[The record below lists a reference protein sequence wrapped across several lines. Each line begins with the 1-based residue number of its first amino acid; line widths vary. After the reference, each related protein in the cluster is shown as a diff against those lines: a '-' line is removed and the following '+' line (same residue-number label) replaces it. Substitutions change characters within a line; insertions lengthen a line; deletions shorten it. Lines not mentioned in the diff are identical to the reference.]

1 VRRDANSTTLVQQKD
16 IFADTR
22 DGNIYKI
29 ATIAAIILLM
39 LPLLC
44 CSKDKNLL
52 PKQTNEESEQTKQ
65 GLEPTLEA
73 QDFLC
78 NEEQIAMYKD
88 KASCE
93 EAVRGQNKAGHE
105 FYLHN
110 ENSLKELEARYKDIF
125 KKTPPMCK
133 ECKECSIEERNNK
146 IEICI
151 YGLRYALNAGIPYPT
166 LKENIVENENIK
178 NAFKKRFV
186 MPITNFELSI
196 VRVYFANEG
205 TDNINDILRV
215 NVPNFSVVRTA
226 TGAYAKYYEL
236 ETELSMLEWL
246 DFIRNLYKLGV
257 NKWEAF
263 YHYDPCPPSEGF
275 SCSSPP
281 DDKWFL
287 SIYSLDE
294 DGYLNRLESSGINKY
309 PPNWGEFMKVVNDM
323 KAKIRK
329 KAEVK

>member
-1 VRRDANSTTLVQQKD
+1 MNKTA
-16 IFADTR
+16 I
-22 DGNIYKI
+22 
-29 ATIAAIILLM
+29 IAATILLM

-44 CSKDKNLL
+44 CSKDKNQL
-52 PKQTNEESEQTKQ
+52 PKQTNEEAEQTKQ
-65 GLEPTLEA
+65 GLEPTLES

-93 EAVRGQNKAGHE
+93 KAMRDQNKAWHE
-105 FYLHN
+105 SYLHN

-146 IEICI
+146 IQICI

-166 LKENIVENENIK
+166 IEENIIENENIK
-178 NAFKKRFV
+178 TAFKKRFGI
-186 MPITNFELSI
+186 PITDFELSI
-196 VRVYFANEG
+196 ARVDFE
-205 TDNINDILRV
+205 TENIWLV
-215 NVPNFSVVRTA
+215 HVPSFSVVRTA

-246 DFIRNLYKLGV
+246 DFIKNLYKLGV

-294 DGYLNRLESSGINKY
+294 DGYLNRLESFGINKY
-309 PPNWGEFMKVVNDM
+309 PPNWGEFMKVINDM

-329 KAEVK
+329 KAAVK